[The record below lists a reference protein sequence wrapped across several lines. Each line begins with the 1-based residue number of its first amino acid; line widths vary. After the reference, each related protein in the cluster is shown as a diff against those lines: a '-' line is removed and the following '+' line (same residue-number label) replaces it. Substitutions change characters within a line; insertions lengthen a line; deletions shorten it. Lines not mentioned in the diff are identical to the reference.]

1 MAFSFFK
8 KSDKP
13 EKKEESH
20 SGPRYHDLTVKSV
33 VNETR
38 DAITIVFEQPS
49 QKINYKAGQFLTL
62 IIPVQGK
69 EVRRAYSLCSSPFV
83 DQDLAVTVKRVDKGL
98 MSNWLVDHVKPGS
111 KVKVMEPMG
120 QFTTEFDPNR
130 KRHLIM
136 FAGGS
141 GITPMM
147 SIIKSILTQ
156 EPESIVSLIY
166 CNRDIDSII
175 FKSTFEKYE
184 TKYEGRLHVI
194 HVLDNAPMNWQGYS
208 GLLNHE
214 MLTKLFE
221 RVPDWGIDKTTYLMC
236 GPEGMMKNV
245 ETLLGQRNIPQSKIF
260 KESFVQGTIDKD
272 QKAEVAATTSG
283 ELKTR
288 EVTIRYDGQEYKIMV
303 PPNKAILETA
313 LDQGIDLP
321 YSCQSGLCTACR
333 GKALSGQVKLDE
345 EEGLSQSERAQ
356 GYVLTCVGH
365 PLTDDVVI
373 EIG

>member
-8 KSDKP
+8 KSDKG
-13 EKKEESH
+13 EKKEENH
-20 SGPRYHDLTVKSV
+20 SGPRYYDLTVKDV
-33 VNETR
+33 IQETK
-38 DAITIVFEQPS
+38 DAISIVFETPAGENI
-49 QKINYKAGQFLTL
+49 KYKSGQFLTL
-62 IIPVQGK
+62 IISVKGK
-69 EVRRAYSLCSSPFV
+69 EIRRAYSLCSSPFV
-83 DQDLAVTVKRVDKGL
+83 DKDMAVMVKRVDDGL
-98 MSNWLVDHVKPGS
+98 MSNWLPDNLKKGS
-111 KVKVMEPMG
+111 KLRVMEPIG
-120 QFTTEFDPNR
+120 KFTTDYDKGN
-130 KRHLIM
+130 KRHIIM

-147 SIIKSILTQ
+147 SIIKSILSQ
-156 EPESIVSLIY
+156 EPDSICSLIY

-175 FKSTFEKYE
+175 FKNELDRLQTID
-184 TKYEGRLHVI
+184 EGRLHVI

-208 GLLNHE
+208 GLLNHD
-214 MLTKLFE
+214 MLSKLVE
-221 RVPDWGIDKTTYLMC
+221 RIPDWGIERTTYLMC

-245 ETLLGQRNIPQSKIF
+245 DTLLAARNISKDKIF
-260 KESFVQGTIDKD
+260 KESFVQGTIDKEA
-272 QKAEVAATTSG
+272 KKEAAAESE
-283 ELKTR
+283 ELKER
-288 EVTIRYDGQEYKIMV
+288 VVTIRYDGQEFKVTV

-333 GKALSGQVKLDE
+333 GKALSGKVKLDE
-345 EEGLSQSERAQ
+345 EEGLSQSERAE